1 MRLTRREHSLFIGLT
16 LLIAG
21 WSTFVFAVRPAM
33 DRVKTLRR
41 VVPEN
46 KKDLQELRTK
56 SSEYLTLKAELD
68 DLKKTID
75 SREKGYEPIT
85 FLESAIRN
93 CGLGEKTKTMEQEV
107 SQLDTD
113 YSRTIIQ
120 IDMKDLTFEQ
130 VVNFL
135 LYINSSKQLLNVES
149 LYTKKNTDK
158 DDLLDTVI
166 RISAITRN
174 EQ

>member
-1 MRLTRREHSLFIGLT
+1 
-16 LLIAG
+16 
-21 WSTFVFAVRPAM
+21 
-33 DRVKTLRR
+33 
-41 VVPEN
+41 
-46 KKDLQELRTK
+46 
-56 SSEYLTLKAELD
+56 
-68 DLKKTID
+68 
-75 SREKGYEPIT
+75 
-85 FLESAIRN
+85 
-93 CGLGEKTKTMEQEV
+93 MEQEV